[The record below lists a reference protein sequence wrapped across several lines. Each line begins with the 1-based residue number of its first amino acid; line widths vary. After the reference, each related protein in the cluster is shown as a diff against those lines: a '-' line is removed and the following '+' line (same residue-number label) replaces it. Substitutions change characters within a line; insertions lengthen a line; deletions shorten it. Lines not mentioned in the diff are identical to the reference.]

1 MSIFHGGIS
10 NCFSCKRYNHVEPQI
25 NDAGIDSECKFILDL
40 FLFKNFTGNESV
52 LVKTQVHFFSNMITG
67 IFLKF
72 KIMPYAAS

>member
-1 MSIFHGGIS
+1 MLFLQKIQP
-10 NCFSCKRYNHVEPQI
+10 CRTTQI

-67 IFLKF
+67 IFLEF
-72 KIMPYAAS
+72 KIMPYAASLRDN